1 MQRVI
6 NPWSGDRLRL
16 AGGMV
21 VMVGWLE
28 CWKYLQYSRAL
39 GFELRGFLSSCLQIW
54 TLVAGTPPPVTQRGQ
69 GRTMVATLWYGVRRA
84 GRVAADAWQW
94 QSSNS
99 ECTPTGQPLRK
110 LMTCACVGYR
120 DMAGQ
125 KGSDEAGWMAQTY
138 MSHLVSTK

>member
-1 MQRVI
+1 MERRPAQTGWRYG
-6 NPWSGDRLRL
+6 GD
-16 AGGMV
+16 GGMV
-21 VMVGWLE
+21 GMLGSTYNIAE
-28 CWKYLQYSRAL
+28 CWVLSCGGSCHLACEYGHWLL
-39 GFELRGFLSSCLQIW
+39 G
-54 TLVAGTPPPVTQRGQ
+54 PPPVTQSGQ
-69 GRTMVATLWYGVRRA
+69 GRTMVATLCYGVRRA

-94 QSSNS
+94 QSSNG

-110 LMTCACVGYR
+110 LMTCACVGCR